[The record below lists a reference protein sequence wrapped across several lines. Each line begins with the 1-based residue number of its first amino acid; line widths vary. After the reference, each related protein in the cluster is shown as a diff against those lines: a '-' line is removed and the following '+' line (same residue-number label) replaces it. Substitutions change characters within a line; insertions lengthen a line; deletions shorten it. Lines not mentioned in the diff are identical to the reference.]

1 MLKFS
6 KIIVKEN
13 SEDLRI
19 FHFVEMN
26 VSKLM
31 NYSMDMCVEMAKVLL
46 WYERIP
52 GTQVEASSASFSSL
66 SAGIAILS
74 CKLCINNANRTERM
88 TSPLRVIMYI
98 LQFYC
103 QFKK

>member
-1 MLKFS
+1 
-6 KIIVKEN
+6 
-13 SEDLRI
+13 
-19 FHFVEMN
+19 
-26 VSKLM
+26 
-31 NYSMDMCVEMAKVLL
+31 
-46 WYERIP
+46 
-52 GTQVEASSASFSSL
+52 
-66 SAGIAILS
+66 LS